1 MHSFDTTRADLDLS
15 QLALPSESADR
26 ITPCARL
33 IGVAGSGKSYT
44 LGQRV
49 KADPKY
55 GLLTATTGIAAMNLG
70 GGAVT
75 LNATLS
81 YFDLP
86 SMSEAFLT
94 GQLSRKLHQIAR
106 EYRWL
111 VVEEYSMLEDLALD
125 LLRKACDEANRYRD
139 VPHPLG
145 ILLVGDLAQLP
156 PVSGRWSFRAD
167 CWPDFAATTER
178 LTKVWRQD
186 GGPFL
191 DALNALRVGDGA
203 LAATLL
209 TDAGVEWHTARD
221 EDFDGTTILPINKQ
235 VNRHNDLVLARL
247 PGKPFKVAARRWG
260 RQRTEWGLST
270 RTGEW
275 GIPPTRDLKLG
286 ATVMILAN
294 APDFH
299 YVNGDGG
306 HIVDRYETCSGSVES
321 VDIELFRTRQVV
333 SIGKLVRG
341 VETSTKPP
349 DWDDNAPRL
358 TPGEDLGEWFAQP
371 HWRGKARRYVLGQ
384 LEYLPVT
391 VGYASTV
398 HKSQSLTLDRI
409 QVDIRHAFFGAP
421 AMTYV
426 ALSRVR
432 TLEGLR
438 LVGQREVFVKRCKV
452 DREVLPWL

>member
-1 MHSFDTTRADLDLS
+1 
-15 QLALPSESADR
+15 
-26 ITPCARL
+26 
-33 IGVAGSGKSYT
+33 
-44 LGQRV
+44 
-49 KADPKY
+49 
-55 GLLTATTGIAAMNLG
+55 MNLG

-75 LNATLS
+75 LNSLLG

-209 TDAGVEWHTARD
+209 TDAGVQWHTRVD
-221 EDFDGTTILPINKQ
+221 PDFDGTTILPKNRN
-235 VNRHNDLVLARL
+235 VNAYNDHMLLHLKR
-247 PGKPFKVAARRWG
+247 PSFTIAARRWG
-260 RQRTEWGLST
+260 RQRREWGLST
-270 RTGEW
+270 KTKEW
-275 GIPPTRDLKLG
+275 GIPPTRTLKLG
-286 ATVMILAN
+286 ATVMILSN

-299 YVNGDGG
+299 YVNGDSG
-306 HIVDRYETCSGSVES
+306 HIVDRYESSSGATES
-321 VDIELFRTRQVV
+321 VDIELFRTKEIV

-341 VETSTKPP
+341 VEVSAKPD
-349 DWDDNAPRL
+349 DWDDRSPRL
-358 TPGEDLGEWFAQP
+358 SPGEDEGGWLPQP
-371 HWRGKARRYVLGQ
+371 HYRGKARRYVLGQ
-384 LEYLPVT
+384 IEYLPLNLA
-391 VGYASTV
+391 YASTV
-398 HKSQSLTLDRI
+398 HKSQSLTLDLVQCDFR
-409 QVDIRHAFFGAP
+409 DNFFGAP
-421 AMTYV
+421 SMLYTAM
-426 ALSRVR
+426 SRCR
-432 TLEGLR
+432 SLKGLR
-438 LVGQREVFVKRCKV
+438 LVGQREVFIKRAKI
-452 DREVLPWL
+452 DYEILPWL